1 MSEEFLTLEERV
13 EILENRIGLLQNN
26 PEVTILQ

>member
-1 MSEEFLTLEERV
+1 MSEEFLILEERV

-26 PEVTILQ
+26 PEVTILH